1 MCHSCSSFQCAADVK
16 FRLDNSFVNTLP
28 YLNIPFMSFRTFL
41 EYSNSPTIFLEY
53 CCLVLFPIYW
63 YDLLLPPLSLPSVA
77 PHFNMIYILPFP
89 RKNSSHVSYLHLSMP
104 VREKSILMFPCVV
117 GSNIL
122 KSSA

>member
-1 MCHSCSSFQCAADVK
+1 MPK
-16 FRLDNSFVNTLP
+16 
-28 YLNIPFMSFRTFL
+28 TFL

-53 CCLVLFPIYW
+53 CCLVQFPIYW

-89 RKNSSHVSYLHLSMP
+89 KKNSSHVSYLHLSIP

-117 GSNIL
+117 GSNVL